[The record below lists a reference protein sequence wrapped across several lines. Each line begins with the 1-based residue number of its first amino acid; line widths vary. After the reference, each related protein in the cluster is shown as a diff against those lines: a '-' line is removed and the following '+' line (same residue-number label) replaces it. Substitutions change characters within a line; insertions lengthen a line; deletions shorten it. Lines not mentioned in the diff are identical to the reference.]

1 MFPLT
6 LIPDQ
11 QSKASFYN
19 HKMSYLFSRKIHGR
33 WETRFIWL
41 PSDPRSYPVDPARAS
56 ARPGQVGDVLSVR
69 LLWFAV
75 ISRCSVALSSFLALQ
90 STRLRI
96 LVLLNILNSHI
107 LSEISDYRSSDI
119 RDKSGSAPRLTKLP
133 FMIDNLVD
141 NAPFRAVERHHCSCH
156 QFQHAFV
163 SLVLGHITQS
173 RNALQLLH
181 QYNGFCSHNRD
192 CTNMCTTSDDLGRLS
207 GISNIAVTF

>member
-1 MFPLT
+1 M
-6 LIPDQ
+6 
-11 QSKASFYN
+11 
-19 HKMSYLFSRKIHGR
+19 
-33 WETRFIWL
+33 

-141 NAPFRAVERHHCSCH
+141 NAPFRAVEARAASLLISSISTCFRILSNQPHYAIQKRSP
-156 QFQHAFV
+156 AFASV
-163 SLVLGHITQS
+163 
-173 RNALQLLH
+173 
-181 QYNGFCSHNRD
+181 
-192 CTNMCTTSDDLGRLS
+192 
-207 GISNIAVTF
+207 